1 MRSHFSRRAIAS
13 IVPAMSF
20 GALLLLSPAAVV
32 AGPQDN
38 RVLPVDQYTSD
49 KARQLAATYDPALRT
64 LNTYLYYCL
73 PWVEVQKHSIG
84 FYKPK
89 NAEQDDRYLSVRLFI
104 EQDPSPEFAAMPV
117 EQRASAMFSRYVGS
131 LLREMTRERRL
142 LNDPAVGGFAVL
154 LEWQKHGVRGEGS
167 RPVHETIAVFVEKSL
182 ATRYLS
188 RAISSRELAGKARVL
203 GFDGETHL
211 GPLKIAGWDDDFVRT
226 YKVKNYEVPAEMS
239 CH

>member
-13 IVPAMSF
+13 IVPAMGF
-20 GALLLLSPAAVV
+20 GALLLLSPAAV
-32 AGPQDN
+32 AAPNDD
-38 RVLPVDQYTSD
+38 RVLPVDRYTSD
-49 KARQLAATYDPALRT
+49 KGRQLAATYDPALRT

-104 EQDPSPEFAAMPV
+104 EQDPSPEFAGMPV

-142 LNDPAVGGFAVL
+142 LNDPSVGGFAVL
-154 LEWQKHGVRGEGS
+154 LEWQKHGVRGADS

-188 RAISSRELAGKARVL
+188 RAITARDLAAKARVL

-211 GPLKIAGWDDDFVRT
+211 GPLKVAGWDDDFVRT
-226 YKVKNYEVPAEMS
+226 YKVKNYELPPEMS

>member
-1 MRSHFSRRAIAS
+1 MPSQFARRAIAS
-13 IVPAMSF
+13 IVPALSL
-20 GALLLLSPAAVV
+20 GAVLLLNPATVV
-32 AGPQDN
+32 AGPNDD

-49 KARQLAATYDPALRT
+49 KGRQLAATYDAALRT
-64 LNTYLYYCL
+64 LNTHLYYCL
-73 PWVEVQKHSIG
+73 PWVEVQRHSIG

-89 NAEQDDRYLSVRLFI
+89 NAEQDDRYLSVRLYI
-104 EQDPSPEFAAMPV
+104 EQDPSPDFMAMPV
-117 EQRASAMFSRYVGS
+117 EHRASAMFSRYVGS

-154 LEWQKHGVRGEGS
+154 LEWQKHGVRVES

-188 RAISSRELAGKARVL
+188 HAITSRELAAKARVL

-211 GPLKIAGWDDDFVRT
+211 GPLKIAG
-226 YKVKNYEVPAEMS
+226 
-239 CH
+239 

>member
-13 IVPAMSF
+13 IVPAMGF
-20 GALLLLSPAAVV
+20 GALLLLSPAAV
-32 AGPQDN
+32 AAPNDD
-38 RVLPVDQYTSD
+38 RVLPVDRYTSD
-49 KARQLAATYDPALRT
+49 KGRQLAAAYDPALRT

-104 EQDPSPEFAAMPV
+104 EQDASPEFAGMPV

-142 LNDPAVGGFAVL
+142 LNDPSVGGFAVL
-154 LEWQKHGVRGEGS
+154 LEWQKHGVRGADS

-188 RAISSRELAGKARVL
+188 RAITARDLAAKARVL

-211 GPLKIAGWDDDFVRT
+211 GPLKVAGWDDDFVRT
-226 YKVKNYEVPAEMS
+226 YKVKNYELPPEMS

>member
-13 IVPAMSF
+13 IVPAMGF
-20 GALLLLSPAAVV
+20 GALLLLSPAAV
-32 AGPQDN
+32 AAPNDD

-49 KARQLAATYDPALRT
+49 KGRQLAAAYDPALRT

-73 PWVEVQKHSIG
+73 PWVEVQRHSIG

-131 LLREMTRERRL
+131 WLREMTRERRL
-142 LNDPAVGGFAVL
+142 LNDPSVGGFAVL
-154 LEWQKHGVRGEGS
+154 LEWQKHGVRGADS

-188 RAISSRELAGKARVL
+188 RAITARDLAAKARVL

-211 GPLKIAGWDDDFVRT
+211 GPLKVAGWDDDFVRT
-226 YKVKNYEVPAEMS
+226 YKVKNYELPPEMS